1 MIAHLSMLQGAG
13 LPPDLPG
20 AELVVPVVGIV
31 FGTITTMVLGFPII
45 RAVVRAFERRSA
57 PAPQIPPDV
66 SARLAAIEQAVES
79 IAIEVERISEGQ
91 RFLTR
96 LQTDQRSL
104 GAPGPSPPR

>member
-1 MIAHLSMLQGAG
+1 MIAIASMVQGGG
-13 LPPDLPG
+13 LPPDIPSP
-20 AELVVPVVGIV
+20 ELVVPVVGIV

-45 RAVVRAFERRSA
+45 RAVIRAVERRSA
-57 PAPQIPPDV
+57 PPPQLPPDV

-96 LQTDQRSL
+96 LQTEQRSL